1 MPDKANN
8 VIKPLTWIII
18 SGVGFIVFLLAAL
31 LFSLYSERINFIGPS
46 AYFFLLVIL
55 GLLAAGFLFG
65 ALRSHAKY
73 SGKAYGGTLELS
85 GPVVLLA
92 LIIFLGYKYRPTQGS
107 FDFTVNFFSATETSE
122 VIKTGYTELFLGN
135 AHQTKNI
142 SEGQTVFS
150 ELPSGY
156 KGKTITLIAHADGYA
171 AKRETLTIPLED
183 GPVNIYLQ
191 KIPDS
196 VTVAGLVKDKK
207 GIPVKN
213 AELVFADGKFMTTS
227 DDYGNF
233 RIGLP
238 YKDGEEVT
246 LRVYMGGKL
255 RYDNLVTLSSIS
267 LTIQLQ

>member
-8 VIKPLTWIII
+8 TIKPLTWIII
-18 SGVGFIVFLLAAL
+18 SAVGFVVFVVAAL
-31 LFSLYSERINFIGPS
+31 LFSFYSDKINFISPS
-46 AYFFLLVIL
+46 AYFFLLVIIAL
-55 GLLAAGFLFG
+55 MAAGFLFG

-85 GPVVLLA
+85 GPVVVLA
-92 LIIFLGYKYRPTQGS
+92 LIIFLGYKYRPIQQS
-107 FDFTVNFFSATETSE
+107 FNFTVNIFSATDTSE
-122 VIKTGYTELFLGN
+122 VIKTGSTELFFGN

-142 SEGQTVFS
+142 SDGQSVFS
-150 ELPSGY
+150 ELPSDY

-171 AKRETLTIPLED
+171 TKREAISVPLD
-183 GPVNIYLQ
+183 NSAVNIYLQ

-207 GIPVKN
+207 GTPIKN
-213 AELVFADGKFMTTS
+213 AELVFADGKFKTTS
-227 DDYGNF
+227 DAYGNF
-233 RIGLP
+233 QIGLP

-246 LRVYMGGKL
+246 LRVYTAGKL
-255 RYDNLVTLSSIS
+255 RYDNLVTLSNIS

>member
-1 MPDKANN
+1 MPEKANSA
-8 VIKPLTWIII
+8 IKPLTWIII
-18 SGVGFIVFLLAAL
+18 SGVSFVIFLLAAL
-31 LFSLYSERINFIGPS
+31 LFSLYNEQLNFISPS
-46 AYFFLLVIL
+46 TYFFLLVIL
-55 GLLAAGFLFG
+55 GLMAAGFLFG

-85 GPVVLLA
+85 GPVVVLA
-92 LIIFLGYKYRPTQGS
+92 LIIFLGYKYRPTQQS
-107 FDFTVNFFSATETSE
+107 FNFTVNIFSATDTSE
-122 VIKTGYTELFLGN
+122 ILKTGYTELFFGN

-142 SEGQTVFS
+142 SEGQSVFS
-150 ELPSGY
+150 ELPSDY
-156 KGKTITLIAHADGYA
+156 KGKAITLIAHADGYTTT
-171 AKRETLTIPLED
+171 REAVTIPLED
-183 GPVNIYLQ
+183 APVNVYLQ

-207 GIPVKN
+207 GVPVKN
-213 AELVFADGKFMTTS
+213 AALVFADGKFKTNS

-246 LRVYMGGKL
+246 LRVYTAGKL
-255 RYDNLVTLSSIS
+255 RYDNLVTLSDVS